1 MSQVSISFIN
11 IVILANNRLYKEKDV
26 DLMRCIFIDMDGT
39 LLTNEQTVSPENI
52 NAIREAQSQDITI
65 VINTGRAFDGA
76 MKPLEESGLKVPVI
90 CYNGAEIRSVEG
102 EILHSIYLND
112 QQVRSIKEI
121 LDKEQLYYQL
131 FTNKGV
137 FTHDYDGTIDLIVDM
152 MKSSNP
158 AISEE
163 ELKQGAERQFESLS
177 LKTIDNLEQLVED
190 DSLHVYKFLS
200 FSFDKASLTR
210 ASIEAEKVQHA
221 VVTSSGKENLEINHE
236 DAQKGLAM
244 ETFVTYHGLD
254 MKQTAA
260 IGDNYND
267 LSMLRKA
274 SYSIAMGNADD
285 EIKRSVSFVTKS
297 NEHDGVAHAIYK
309 LMDENLLSNE

>member
-1 MSQVSISFIN
+1 
-11 IVILANNRLYKEKDV
+11 
-26 DLMRCIFIDMDGT
+26 MRCISIDMDGT

-65 VINTGRAFDGA
+65 VLNTGRAYDGA
-76 MKPLEESGLKVPVI
+76 LKPLEESGLNVPVI

-102 EILHSIYLND
+102 EILHAIYLND
-112 QQVRSIKEI
+112 QQVRSIKET
-121 LDKEQLYYQL
+121 LDKENLYYQL

-137 FTHDYDGTIDLIVDM
+137 FTHDYEGTIDLIVDM
-152 MKSSNP
+152 MKSSNS

-163 ELKQGAERQFESLS
+163 ELKLGAERQFESLS
-177 LKTIDNLEQLVED
+177 LKTIDDFEKLLEDESV
-190 DSLHVYKFLS
+190 HVYKFLS
-200 FSFDKASLTR
+200 FSFDEAALTR
-210 ASIEAEKVQHA
+210 ASAKAKNVHNTVI
-221 VVTSSGKENLEINHE
+221 TSSGKENLEINHI
-236 DAQKGLAM
+236 DAQKGLAL
-244 ETFVTYHGLD
+244 ETFVTHHGLD

-267 LSMLRKA
+267 LSMFRKA

-285 EIKRSVSFVTKS
+285 EIKQQVSFVTKS

-309 LMDENLLSNE
+309 LMDEDLLSNE